1 MLHAERGGEEQ
12 IADELRAYNPL
23 LPQGNDLGR
32 LIKLYQAAF
41 RSSTRDRN
49 FLSTFF
55 YHSNNAIFSVATF
68 MLEIPDP
75 QKRTA
80 ELRRLG
86 KPRSDCE
93 SAPRG

>member
-23 LPQGNDLGR
+23 LPQGNDLGT
-32 LIKLYQAAF
+32 LIKPH
-41 RSSTRDRN
+41 SDPVHDRN
-49 FLSTFF
+49 FLSTFL

-86 KPRSDCE
+86 KPRSDIE
-93 SAPRG
+93 IT